1 MQATMFKPMQ
11 ATIRK
16 ARPGDALFIARM
28 ADAATGGVAHR
39 GWAAMT
45 TPDGDAFAV
54 GAEIAADATG
64 WPSYATSW
72 IAEVDGAPAGM
83 LMGKLLPPEPEPMPE
98 GLPAHLA
105 PIFELHALA
114 PDTFYIDILAVEPD
128 RRGQGL
134 GTGLIRFA
142 QGRAGRQGLSL
153 IVAGENRRA
162 RALYAREGFAERARR
177 PILDPA
183 LTPTGDDWVLLV
195 RPTQGNGQ

>member
-1 MQATMFKPMQ
+1 MSPAVHQVVEIGPSQSVDDVAGGQ
-11 ATIRK
+11 DHAVAVLGRRDGE
-16 ARPGDALFIARM
+16 ALLGPG
-28 ADAATGGVAHR
+28 VSQ
-39 GWAAMT
+39 
-45 TPDGDAFAV
+45 